1 MIRKLARKKHAL
13 LAATVLSTLPFAAGG
28 GAEAADS
35 ENIQTRDV
43 VVTASRTEQELKET
57 PTAAEVITR
66 EELERTGA
74 NTLTEALKRS
84 ANINVTQSAMGN
96 NVSLR
101 GMNNNQTLILINGR
115 RIRTEDTNDSAN
127 KYELNRVNMANVDHI
142 EIIRGAASSLYGS
155 EAMGG
160 VINIITKKDAK
171 ESVTF
176 GGDWTTHETDAYFH
190 ASTGKIGKWAV
201 DIDGKYSKTRNW
213 GYLGSTA
220 QVISMG
226 GSNTYSMVT
235 QSTNQYGER
244 YFFDIDGRYAI
255 DKDKEWDIFFDYM
268 REDLKSQSMTAHVL
282 NMPPYMNN
290 RTVLTAGY
298 LNLFDHER
306 WTAGTGYKGKDS
318 RGDYELRAY
327 FTEFNKDQKVYYS
340 YYSGNNH
347 NAGDLSSHDDM
358 TFKSFV
364 VDGKRTLQAGDHNL
378 ITFGGEYRNEKYDST
393 RLANGSTSQDYEAV
407 YLQDE
412 WMPDTRWTVIPSV
425 RYDHSGDFGSKVTAK
440 LGSTYKLSRNARLK
454 ANFGS
459 AYRAPTASEMYMDWS
474 HSSYAYILGNPD
486 LQPETSL
493 NFDFSIE
500 AEKGRTSGKIGY
512 FRNKVKN
519 LIDYEYIGTTSGLY
533 TYRYYN
539 VNKATIQ
546 GIEAEATQKLGDK
559 FSLKAGYAFLDAY
572 NSETDE
578 RLANRARHNIK
589 LSLNFDDAKASG
601 VTASL
606 YQDWLLGYR
615 YEIGNEVGD
624 THLNTLNF
632 VINKDFK
639 NGLSAYFGVDNI
651 FDEQNVNLFAD
662 GRVYRFG
669 MKYTF

>member
-1 MIRKLARKKHAL
+1 MIRKLAKKKHAL
-13 LAATVLSTLPFAAGG
+13 LAATVLGTMTMGNYG
-28 GAEAADS
+28 GAEASGDM
-35 ENIQTRDV
+35 ETVKTHDV
-43 VVTASRTEQELKET
+43 VVTASRTEQEIKET
-57 PTAAEVITR
+57 PTAVEVISR

-74 NTLTEALKRS
+74 NTLTDALKRS

-101 GMNNNQTLILINGR
+101 GMNNNQTLILVNGR

-160 VINIITKKDAK
+160 VINIITKKDNK
-171 ESVTF
+171 ESVTV
-176 GGDWTTHETDAYFH
+176 GGDWTTHETDGYFH
-190 ASTGKIGKWAV
+190 ASTGKVGKWAV
-201 DIDGKYSKTRNW
+201 DIDGKYSNTRNW

-220 QVISMG
+220 QVISLG

-235 QSTNQYGER
+235 ESTNQYGER

-255 DKDKEWDIFFDYM
+255 NKDKELNIFFDYLK
-268 REDLKSQSMTAHVL
+268 EDLRSKSLTSHVL
-282 NMPPYMNN
+282 NMPPFMNN

-306 WTAGTGYKGKDS
+306 WTAGAAYKGKDKQ
-318 RGDYELRAY
+318 GDYELQAY
-327 FTEFNKDQKVYYS
+327 YTEFNKDQSVYYN

-347 NAGDLSSHDDM
+347 QPGDLSSHDDM
-358 TFKSFV
+358 KFKSV
-364 VDGKRTLQAGDHNL
+364 VTDGRRTLQLDDRNL
-378 ITFGGEYRNEKYDST
+378 LTFGGEYRNEKYDST
-393 RLANGSTSQDYEAV
+393 RLTADAESHYEAL

-412 WMPDTRWTVIPSV
+412 WLASPKWIWIPSV
-425 RYDHSGDFGSKVTAK
+425 RYDHSGDFGGKTTAK
-440 LGSTYKLSRNARLK
+440 LGSTYKFSK
-454 ANFGS
+454 ATRFKTNVGS

-486 LQPETSL
+486 LRPETSL
-493 NFDFSIE
+493 NVDFSLE
-500 AEKGRTSGKIGY
+500 AAKGKTFGKVGY
-512 FRNKVKN
+512 FHNHVKN
-519 LIDYEYIGTTSGLY
+519 LIDYEYLGVTGGLY
-533 TYRYYN
+533 TYQYYN
-539 VNKATIQ
+539 VARATIQ
-546 GIEAEATQKLGDK
+546 GLEAEAEQQLGDK
-559 FSLKAGYAFLDAY
+559 FVLKAGYTYLDAY
-572 NSETDE
+572 NSVTDE

-589 LSLNFDDAKASG
+589 LSLDFDDAAASG

-606 YQDWLLGYR
+606 WQDWLLGYR
-615 YEIGNEVGD
+615 YELGNEKGD

-632 VINKDFK
+632 VVNKKFK
-639 NGLSAYFGVDNI
+639 NGLTAYVGVDNI
-651 FDEQNVNLFAD
+651 FDEKNVNLFAD

>member
-1 MIRKLARKKHAL
+1 MNILLIYSSKTGNTQKVAQAIGEALSVVPTRVEDNPSPKGYDWIIAGFWVDRGTADGKMKAYLQKLTGQKVAL
-13 LAATVLSTLPFAAGG
+13 FATL
-28 GAEAADS
+28 GAEADS
-35 ENIQTRDV
+35 EHAAKCLDNGAALLGEGCTV
-43 VVTASRTEQELKET
+43 VGLTASRTEQELKET

-201 DIDGKYSKTRNW
+201 DIDGKYSKARNW

-327 FTEFNKDQKVYYS
+327 FIEFNKDQKVYYS

-364 VDGKRTLQAGDHNL
+364 VDGKRTLQAGDYNL
-378 ITFGGEYRNEKYDST
+378 VTFGGEYRSEKYDST
-393 RLANGSTSQDYEAV
+393 RLENGS
-407 YLQDE
+407 
-412 WMPDTRWTVIPSV
+412 SV
-425 RYDHSGDFGSKVTAK
+425 
-440 LGSTYKLSRNARLK
+440 
-454 ANFGS
+454 
-459 AYRAPTASEMYMDWS
+459 P
-474 HSSYAYILGNPD
+474 
-486 LQPETSL
+486 
-493 NFDFSIE
+493 
-500 AEKGRTSGKIGY
+500 
-512 FRNKVKN
+512 
-519 LIDYEYIGTTSGLY
+519 
-533 TYRYYN
+533 
-539 VNKATIQ
+539 
-546 GIEAEATQKLGDK
+546 
-559 FSLKAGYAFLDAY
+559 
-572 NSETDE
+572 
-578 RLANRARHNIK
+578 
-589 LSLNFDDAKASG
+589 
-601 VTASL
+601 
-606 YQDWLLGYR
+606 
-615 YEIGNEVGD
+615 
-624 THLNTLNF
+624 
-632 VINKDFK
+632 
-639 NGLSAYFGVDNI
+639 
-651 FDEQNVNLFAD
+651 
-662 GRVYRFG
+662 
-669 MKYTF
+669 